1 MHLYIPFPFR
11 KKEQDAL
18 TFVTPQTFAIIS
30 AVSAARFKSE
40 EYMTAG
46 LASFD
51 SR

>member
-1 MHLYIPFPFR
+1 MHLFHFVSK
-11 KKEQDAL
+11 KKEQNAL

-40 EYMTAG
+40 EYMAVG